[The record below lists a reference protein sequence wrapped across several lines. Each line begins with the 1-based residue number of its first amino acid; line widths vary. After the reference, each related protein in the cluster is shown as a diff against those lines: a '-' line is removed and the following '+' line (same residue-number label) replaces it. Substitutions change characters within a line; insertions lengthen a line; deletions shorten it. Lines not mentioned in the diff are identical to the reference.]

1 MPENAEEN
9 DLNRKVDSVLALMN
23 LEDKIGQMSQLSGV
37 GELTGPVTENHS
49 YLEAVRT
56 GQVGSMLNI
65 NGVEYTR
72 KLQEITLNET
82 RLGIPL
88 LFGYDV
94 IHGYKTIFPVPLA
107 EACSWDLSIIEKS
120 ASVAASEAA
129 AAGQHWT
136 FAPMVDIARDPR
148 WGRIMEGAGEDTYLG
163 GLIAAA
169 RVRGFQGSDLSANH
183 TVAAC
188 AKHYAAYGAAEGGRD
203 YNTTDM
209 SERTLRE
216 VYLPPFKTSAD
227 EGVATFMAAFNE
239 ISGIPATG
247 NVFLKNILRKEWN
260 YDGMVVS
267 DWNSV
272 GELIPHGIAKNR
284 EEAALLSMFGGVDM
298 DMQGG
303 IYATELLELVR
314 QGLVHESM
322 IDDAVRKILRLKFML
337 GLFEDPFRYCDE
349 QREQEVILC
358 EKHREIAR
366 DVARKSIVLLK
377 NEGKTLPL
385 DRNMRS
391 IAVIGPLADDSDN
404 ILGGW
409 RARGEPT
416 DAVSVLQAVK
426 TSVGSNTR
434 IMYARGCSINGT
446 DASGFKEAVA
456 TAKKADV
463 VVMVVGE
470 SADMSGEAHNRSEL
484 DLPGIQS
491 ELIMEVCKTGKL
503 VIMVLMNGRPLAFPS
518 EAEAVDAILETW
530 FLGTEAGNA
539 IADVLFGNYNPSG
552 KLVATFPYATGQ
564 VPIYY
569 NHKNTGRP
577 GKNDNNFN
585 SKYLDA
591 PVEPLF
597 PFGYGLS
604 YTEFTYSRLR
614 LSSDTITGN
623 ETLRVSI
630 TIRNTGDY
638 AGEEVVQLY
647 LRDRFASVTR
657 PVKELKAFEKIYL
670 KPGEEREVNFNI
682 NREML
687 SFYSFHMKWMAEP
700 GEFWVMVGTN
710 SAEFMQEKF
719 TLNP

>member
-1 MPENAEEN
+1 
-9 DLNRKVDSVLALMN
+9 
-23 LEDKIGQMSQLSGV
+23 
-37 GELTGPVTENHS
+37 
-49 YLEAVRT
+49 
-56 GQVGSMLNI
+56 
-65 NGVEYTR
+65 
-72 KLQEITLNET
+72 
-82 RLGIPL
+82 
-88 LFGYDV
+88 
-94 IHGYKTIFPVPLA
+94 
-107 EACSWDLSIIEKS
+107 
-120 ASVAASEAA
+120 
-129 AAGQHWT
+129 
-136 FAPMVDIARDPR
+136 
-148 WGRIMEGAGEDTYLG
+148 
-163 GLIAAA
+163 
-169 RVRGFQGSDLSANH
+169 
-183 TVAAC
+183 
-188 AKHYAAYGAAEGGRD
+188 
-203 YNTTDM
+203 
-209 SERTLRE
+209 
-216 VYLPPFKTSAD
+216 
-227 EGVATFMAAFNE
+227 
-239 ISGIPATG
+239 
-247 NVFLKNILRKEWN
+247 
-260 YDGMVVS
+260 
-267 DWNSV
+267 
-272 GELIPHGIAKNR
+272 
-284 EEAALLSMFGGVDM
+284 
-298 DMQGG
+298 
-303 IYATELLELVR
+303 
-314 QGLVHESM
+314 
-322 IDDAVRKILRLKFML
+322 
-337 GLFEDPFRYCDE
+337 
-349 QREQEVILC
+349 
-358 EKHREIAR
+358 
-366 DVARKSIVLLK
+366 
-377 NEGKTLPL
+377 
-385 DRNMRS
+385 
-391 IAVIGPLADDSDN
+391 
-404 ILGGW
+404 
-409 RARGEPT
+409 
-416 DAVSVLQAVK
+416 
-426 TSVGSNTR
+426 
-434 IMYARGCSINGT
+434 
-446 DASGFKEAVA
+446 
-456 TAKKADV
+456 
-463 VVMVVGE
+463 
-470 SADMSGEAHNRSEL
+470 
-484 DLPGIQS
+484 
-491 ELIMEVCKTGKL
+491 
-503 VIMVLMNGRPLAFPS
+503 MNGRPLAFPS